1 MHSDTDKKL
10 SHKGVSQKINLDD
23 VHYLKC
29 LYENDPG
36 QVSYGFIQVSK
47 KECLAQTRTVT
58 KKALNGLYMKFHV
71 EDNRVSVR
79 PHMLN
84 GEYL

>member
-1 MHSDTDKKL
+1 MHSETEKKL
-10 SHKGVSQKINLDD
+10 SHKGVPQKINLDD
-23 VHYLKC
+23 VNYLKC
-29 LYENDPG
+29 LYDNDPG